1 MFERESG
8 TSRKRPTRRLSTL
21 HCCLHPLI
29 HDSPTSRSTA
39 NQCFQL
45 AAEYSADI
53 GDLGKAI
60 ELYEQ
65 VGDWSLSSPLTKYS
79 VKEYW
84 LRAALCSMAMGVSKK
99 MNVIVVICKHSSDQA
114 RRFRVAGPGDVST
127 TIAVILPER
136 RHFPLH
142 SGSQIRTAR
151 DGRLRTGRRRGV
163 PGSRVQL

>member
-1 MFERESG
+1 MVQAGRG
-8 TSRKRPTRRLSTL
+8 QRVRYQRGIPNNA
-21 HCCLHPLI
+21 HPLI
-29 HDSPTSRSTA
+29 YESTTSCSTA

-84 LRAALCSMAMGVSKK
+84 LRAALCSMAMGVSFQGC
-99 MNVIVVICKHSSDQA
+99 V
-114 RRFRVAGPGDVST
+114 
-127 TIAVILPER
+127 
-136 RHFPLH
+136 
-142 SGSQIRTAR
+142 
-151 DGRLRTGRRRGV
+151 
-163 PGSRVQL
+163 